1 MKPQLR
7 RISLMALC
15 AVVLISAGW
24 FAGKHSSGGTAN
36 TSDQAAAPGAGGG
49 RKVLYWYDPMTPG
62 TRFDKPGKSP
72 FMDMDLVPRYADEEG
87 QPDGVQV
94 SARQQQNL
102 GVRTADVTKRVMEAR
117 LDGYGTVAVNE
128 RTRVTVPAL
137 ASGLVEKL
145 YVNAP
150 QQFVHK
156 GEALA
161 QLWIPQWAAA
171 QQEYLAVR
179 ALGDAALNH
188 AARERLALLFMPE
201 EIIRQV
207 ERTHKPQTRVTVRA
221 SQTGYINQLDVR
233 EGAQVSATQALF
245 DVAALNTVWA
255 VLDYPQNQAAL
266 VHTGSEVTATTQAWP
281 GKVFQGKVTEVLP
294 NLDADTR
301 TLKARVTLD
310 NPDQQ
315 LRPGMYLHMALT
327 PATQQAPVLAIPEE
341 ALITTGSQNRVLLA
355 EKDGYF
361 SPQAV
366 TLGEHAQGFVEVKSG
381 LKEGQRI
388 VVSGQFLID
397 SEASLR
403 SALPEMADN
412 TPGNTATETS
422 THTKANAPAAVSA
435 NGVVVALV
443 DGAVTISHE
452 AIPALKWPPMT
463 MDFAATPQ
471 QQQGLKIGD
480 HVMFSFTMTEDG
492 ARLES
497 IMNMPT
503 DGHKAQR

>member
-15 AVVLISAGW
+15 AVIFATAGW
-24 FAGKHSSGGTAN
+24 FAGKHSSGETTKTTRQPATA
-36 TSDQAAAPGAGGG
+36 GAE

-150 QQFVHK
+150 QQFVRK

-207 ERTHKPQTRVTVRA
+207 ERTGKPQTRVTVRA
-221 SQTGYINQLDVR
+221 SQAGYINQLEVR

-255 VLDYPQNQAAL
+255 VLDYPQNQAAQ

-327 PATQQAPVLAIPEE
+327 PATQQVPVLAIPEE

-412 TPGNTATETS
+412 NKPGHAATQTAATD
-422 THTKANAPAAVSA
+422 KASAPAAISA
-435 NGVVVALV
+435 NGEVVALA
-443 DGAVTISHE
+443 DGAVTISHA

-463 MDFAATPQ
+463 MDFSATPQ
-471 QQQGLKIGD
+471 QQQRLKIGD

-497 IMNMPT
+497 IMNMPA